1 MRSDVKRLRR
11 SMTSAAMSTDA
22 SDESLEL
29 VATSADAQSPSTIV
43 GLWPSESHTRLFP
56 DVFLPGARPLVVRS
70 TVTEIADRRRTCPLV
85 VVDAPV
91 IDHRG
96 HGIHYKLDAVEA
108 PIYV

>member
-1 MRSDVKRLRR
+1 MF
-11 SMTSAAMSTDA
+11 
-22 SDESLEL
+22 
-29 VATSADAQSPSTIV
+29 PSQ
-43 GLWPSESHTRLFP
+43 GL
-56 DVFLPGARPLVVRS
+56 RPLVVRS